1 MAKENVSVSG
11 KELAWYISGGTIALA
26 GFALI
31 IVSLIENLANSVILR
46 QADAKIAEAL
56 KWSTG
61 DWGFF
66 RIMGL
71 ILFAVGIAWFVIS
84 LAVNA
89 KKADRAG
96 EKSQR
101 RASRHGAINLEA
113 MEAANAPKTG
123 EATPVEQPK
132 AE

>member
-61 DWGFF
+61 DW
-66 RIMGL
+66 
-71 ILFAVGIAWFVIS
+71 
-84 LAVNA
+84 
-89 KKADRAG
+89 
-96 EKSQR
+96 
-101 RASRHGAINLEA
+101 
-113 MEAANAPKTG
+113 
-123 EATPVEQPK
+123 
-132 AE
+132 